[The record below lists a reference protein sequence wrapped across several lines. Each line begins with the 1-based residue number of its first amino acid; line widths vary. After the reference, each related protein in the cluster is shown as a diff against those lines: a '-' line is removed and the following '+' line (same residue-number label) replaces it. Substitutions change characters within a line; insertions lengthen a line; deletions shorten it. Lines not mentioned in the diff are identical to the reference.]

1 MRSHLLSL
9 TALLAAAA
17 IPAAPAAAQTLSG
30 AGFTA
35 GSAFHS
41 KGHSV
46 GSGDF
51 TGVRVHRGGDRH
63 HGQRHHGR
71 RGDRDFGG
79 FYVGPRDGY
88 DLNRGWASDSYND
101 WWHDR
106 PDRAFPRWMSANQD
120 CQRQWWSGGGWR
132 C

>member
-1 MRSHLLSL
+1 MRPYLLGL
-9 TALLAAAA
+9 TALLAAA
-17 IPAAPAAAQTLSG
+17 IPAAPAAAQSLSG

-41 KGHSV
+41 S
-46 GSGDF
+46 SGGGGL
-51 TGVRVHRGGDRH
+51 TGVTVHRGSSGHDGIRH
-63 HGQRHHGR
+63 HR
-71 RGDRDFGG
+71 RDGFGV
-79 FYVGPRDGY
+79 YVGPRDGY

-106 PDRAFPRWMSANQD
+106 PDRAFPRWMQANQD
-120 CQRQWWSGGGWR
+120 CRRMWWSGGDWR

>member
-1 MRSHLLSL
+1 MRPYLLGL
-9 TALLAAAA
+9 TALLAAA
-17 IPAAPAAAQTLSG
+17 IPAAPAAAQSLSG

-41 KGHSV
+41 
-46 GSGDF
+46 SGNRSL
-51 TGVRVHRGGDRH
+51 TGVTVHRGGSNDRH
-63 HGQRHHGR
+63 DRRHH
-71 RGDRDFGG
+71 RGDGFGV
-79 FYVGPRDGY
+79 YVAPRDGY

-106 PDRAFPRWMSANQD
+106 PDRAFPRWMQANQD
-120 CQRQWWSGGGWR
+120 CRRMWWSGGDWR

>member
-1 MRSHLLSL
+1 MRPYLLGL
-9 TALLAAAA
+9 TALLTVPAAS
-17 IPAAPAAAQTLSG
+17 APAAAQSLSG

-41 KGHSV
+41 S
-46 GSGDF
+46 SGGGGL
-51 TGVRVHRGGDRH
+51 TGVTVHRGSSGHDGIRH
-63 HGQRHHGR
+63 HR
-71 RGDRDFGG
+71 RDGFGV
-79 FYVGPRDGY
+79 YVGPRDGY

-106 PDRAFPRWMSANQD
+106 PDRAFPRWMQANQD
-120 CQRQWWSGGGWR
+120 CRRMWWSGGDWR